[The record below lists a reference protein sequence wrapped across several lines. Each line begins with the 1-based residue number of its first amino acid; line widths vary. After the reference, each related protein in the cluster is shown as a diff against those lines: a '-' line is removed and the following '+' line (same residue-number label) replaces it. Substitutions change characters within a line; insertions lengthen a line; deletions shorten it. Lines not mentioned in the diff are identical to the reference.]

1 MGTFVPEKQHADR
14 KNNFY
19 DDDELIFLQIIMD
32 SSERQD
38 IDDAIKNYISKQNN
52 SKTMYCPHK
61 HLQISEFA
69 RDIVNGMIWDDIK
82 DEKVHP

>member
-38 IDDAIKNYISKQNN
+38 IDDAIKNYISK
-52 SKTMYCPHK
+52 
-61 HLQISEFA
+61 
-69 RDIVNGMIWDDIK
+69 
-82 DEKVHP
+82 